1 MDLRAK
7 RKRRIIGSTTT
18 VEAAMRSSGLEPASV
33 VNTCRP
39 HGSVRLFVEEM
50 TYIGHMNEFQ
60 LARALRRMIVTS
72 DGRAMGTSMRQRKRQ
87 LLEPSMRAE

>member
-1 MDLRAK
+1 
-7 RKRRIIGSTTT
+7 
-18 VEAAMRSSGLEPASV
+18 MRFSLL
-33 VNTCRP
+33 T
-39 HGSVRLFVEEM
+39 M

-72 DGRAMGTSMRQRKRQ
+72 EGRAMGTSMRQRKRQ